1 MSVYMNNLFNWV
13 QNGANAA
20 GLGNYATTSM
30 LGVTEKVYSNSAFD
44 SLVPNPYAVDVP
56 KRGQIY
62 YLESENWK
70 MPDELKDYLAGG
82 FQIGITHGYA
92 STNSNGIVDT
102 SYYPKPSASS
112 WTGSKNAND
121 PYTDPNLKSDGS
133 INDVTYYPK
142 PSASSWTGSK
152 NANEPYADQNL
163 TGDGSINNVTYHST
177 PFSGL
182 WTGSRNTNE
191 PYADQNPTGDGSIRD
206 VTYFPKPDENDWIGV
221 KE

>member
-112 WTGSKNAND
+112 WTGSKNAN
-121 PYTDPNLKSDGS
+121 
-133 INDVTYYPK
+133 
-142 PSASSWTGSK
+142 
-152 NANEPYADQNL
+152 EPYADQNL
-163 TGDGSINNVTYHST
+163 TGDGSINNVTYYST

-191 PYADQNPTGDGSIRD
+191 PYADQNLTGDGSIRD